1 MTISAISPPTI
12 LETKRLYL
20 RELTPEKYKQL
31 FEQLSEEDIKSY
43 LGINDD
49 AEYEEAV
56 QRYEKGLTTNYYN
69 FKGFHLLDKETNRN
83 IGRCDY
89 HTWVTSHKRAEIGYT
104 ITDEAYKN
112 KGLMTEAL
120 AAVLAYGFERMELY
134 RVEALVATYNVASL
148 QLVSR
153 FGFKREG
160 LLRNHY
166 MVDGVLEDSVMHSLL
181 KPEFEEWQHL
191 QAKA

>member
-1 MTISAISPPTI
+1 MNTAAISPPAI

-20 RELTPEKYKQL
+20 RELTPEKYRHL
-31 FEQLSEEDIKSY
+31 FEQLTKKEIIAY
-43 LGINDD
+43 LGIIDEK
-49 AEYEEAV
+49 EYKEALL
-56 QRYEKGLTTNYYN
+56 RYEKGMTTSYFN
-69 FKGFHLLDKETNRN
+69 FKGFHLLDKETNKN
-83 IGRCDY
+83 IGRCDF
-89 HTWVTSHKRAEIGYT
+89 HTWVTSHNRAEIGYT

-120 AAVLAYGFERMELY
+120 AAILAYGFEHMDLY
-134 RVEALVATYNVASL
+134 RVEALIATYNIPSL

-166 MVDGVLEDSVMHSLL
+166 KVDGVLEDSVMFSLL
-181 KPEFEEWQHL
+181 KPEFENWKL
-191 QAKA
+191 QSI